1 MIGKTGIDTCAPGA
15 NQSAIG
21 RGRRL
26 PYFLLLSALI
36 VGGAIVTKDGGAGF
50 PVPRRRSHAQWAHLY
65 AALPLSFEVNQGQT
79 DPSVNFLSRG
89 RGYTLFLT
97 GREAVLT
104 LKNPSSTS
112 GRQTPGSSGSTLRLQ
127 LLGANTHPVATG
139 RDELPGKVNYFIGN
153 DPSKWR
159 RNVPTYAKVAYG
171 WGPSDH
177 HRRRQPAVSEAG
189 RLPGGAVRSPRSEAR
204 SESPIASQL
213 SPIQHRQ
220 SDNRQFIDGH
230 YALDAQN
237 RVHLDLG
244 PYDHARP
251 LIIDPVLSY
260 ATYVG
265 GTGGDIGYAIAVDA
279 NFDAYIAGVTN
290 STNFPTAGAPYQS
303 SSKGNGD
310 AFVTKVNY
318 EGSALLYS
326 TYLGGSGA
334 DSATALA
341 LGSGNQVFLTGN
353 TTSSD
358 FPMVAPQITP
368 GVTTYPFQDTY
379 GGNTDAFVAQIGATG
394 STLFYSSYLGGN
406 GFDSG
411 QGIAADASGN
421 AYVVG
426 QTQSANFP
434 TVSPMQLANGGA
446 SDVFVAKVNT
456 TGTALTYS
464 TYLGGAAVD
473 VGQSIQVDSSGD
485 AYIPGYTFSGN
496 FPTVNPYQ
504 KALAGASNAF
514 VAELNP
520 AGSALTFSTYVGG
533 SANDSAFG
541 VALDGSAN
549 VYITGST
556 QSSDFPTTSEA
567 SQTSIRGASNAFI
580 TKLNPSGSSLV
591 YSTYLGGSGVDQ
603 GNAIWVSSAGVAYVT
618 GFTQSSDFPTQN
630 PIQAVL
636 GITNNQLCGKNPCAD
651 AFVTLL
657 DTVKNAVVYSTYLG
671 GNGPDFGQG
680 IAVDSTGDPY
690 ITGSTSSTNFPST
703 SPPNSVSITAAPYQS
718 SLKGEAGNAFVA
730 KIDSGDNP
738 NISINPYSLSFGS
751 ETLSVTSPLQQ
762 IYIVNPSTEPLDI
775 TNIQVGEVSN
785 SVTIFTETDNCV
797 GTLPPG
803 GGYCIMNVA
812 FTPGV
817 TGSETDNITITDNA
831 GGVAGTEQNIA
842 VSGTGVTAATAV
854 TVLPTSLSFT
864 STPVGASS
872 AAQNVTITN
881 TGTLPLTISSITAG
895 TTGDFSETSASCQ
908 ALNNT
913 LNVGQSCSISV
924 VFSPTASGTRNASLS
939 ITDNA
944 TGSPQVV
951 ALTGIGAA
959 AFQVNFLP
967 STCGNSTLTN
977 PVIIGAD
984 QTTFCV
990 VATGAPGVTGFTG
1003 AISLRVPP
1011 APPAR
1016 SLPTPFLWAATPL

>member
-1 MIGKTGIDTCAPGA
+1 M
-15 NQSAIG
+15 
-21 RGRRL
+21 
-26 PYFLLLSALI
+26 
-36 VGGAIVTKDGGAGF
+36 
-50 PVPRRRSHAQWAHLY
+50 
-65 AALPLSFEVNQGQT
+65 
-79 DPSVNFLSRG
+79 
-89 RGYTLFLT
+89 
-97 GREAVLT
+97 
-104 LKNPSSTS
+104 
-112 GRQTPGSSGSTLRLQ
+112 
-127 LLGANTHPVATG
+127 
-139 RDELPGKVNYFIGN
+139 
-153 DPSKWR
+153 
-159 RNVPTYAKVAYG
+159 
-171 WGPSDH
+171 
-177 HRRRQPAVSEAG
+177 
-189 RLPGGAVRSPRSEAR
+189 
-204 SESPIASQL
+204 
-213 SPIQHRQ
+213 
-220 SDNRQFIDGH
+220 
-230 YALDAQN
+230 
-237 RVHLDLG
+237 
-244 PYDHARP
+244 
-251 LIIDPVLSY
+251 LSY

-485 AYIPGYTFSGN
+485 AYIAGYTFSGN

-1003 AISLRVPP
+1003 AISLACSAGTTCAFTTNPIFVGSNTTMTVSQLTTTMPNPYNFTVTGVSGSQTASVQVPLEFEDYTLTVSPSTFVDQAGGVAKYTVNVNPLYGLVNQQILLQCNESAATWPP
-1011 APPAR
+1011 AATYTFNPSEPQPNWPTAASSTLNIQTQKYLAPTHVPMRLPKGPLPPIIFGLLSLAALASLAVGAR
-1016 SLPTPFLWAATPL
+1016 RRARQGRFASFWLGVRLATLSVILALDLALAIGCRSPTLVITGTTTGNYTITISGTMVSNTNVVRYTTVQLDVTTCTGCGLN